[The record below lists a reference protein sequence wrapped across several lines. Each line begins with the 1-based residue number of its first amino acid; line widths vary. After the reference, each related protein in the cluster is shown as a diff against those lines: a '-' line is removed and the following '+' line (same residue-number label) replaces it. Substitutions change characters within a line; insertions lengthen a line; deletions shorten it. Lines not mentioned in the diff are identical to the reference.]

1 MQARSGRVRRGL
13 AIGVLTLLPLVT
25 IAQAVE
31 LVVVDV
37 VAVAKGYRT
46 SRLTGREVINERNE
60 EIGKIDD
67 FIIGQDKVLFTIVQV
82 GGFLGIGSQLVAVP
96 YKSLDLESHK
106 GKILLKGASKEAL
119 QKLPKFEYSTH
130 S

>member
-1 MQARSGRVRRGL
+1 MQAPSGRVRRGL
-13 AIGVLTLLPLVT
+13 TIGVLTLLPLLTV
-25 IAQAVE
+25 AQSVE

-46 SRLTGREVINERNE
+46 SRLTGHEVINERNE

-67 FIIGQDKVLFTIVQV
+67 FIIGQDKVLFSVLQV

-96 YKSLDLESHK
+96 YKSLDLESRR
-106 GKILLKGASKEAL
+106 GKVLLKGATKEAL
-119 QKLPKFEYSTH
+119 QKLPKFEYSNQ